1 MGVLESVI
9 GDIWRSP
16 SMIEDLD
23 ALCSFGGRLAG
34 SEGERKAHAYLRD
47 QLAAIPG
54 VTVSEHAFEYQGWE
68 RELARLTI
76 LGNVPRE
83 RPCHSLLWSPDTP
96 KGGLEGEVVD
106 LGRGTLE
113 AFEAHRE
120 RIKGRIV
127 LVRHEFPFGSD
138 TIHRM
143 RKYMWARERGA
154 AGFLI
159 ANCVPGEMTVTGFAA
174 DATPKDI
181 PGLGVSL
188 ETGAAIAAMGPA
200 ARVRMEVKGTW
211 RKMTTSNLI
220 ADVKGRG
227 SEWVVLGAHYDGHDL
242 GQSALDNATG
252 AAAAVQILRSMA
264 PHLANLPRSL
274 RIMLFTAEEWGLHG
288 SKVWV
293 DEQTPE
299 VRRSIALEVQ
309 LDTIAGSP
317 NITCLSSE
325 FPELAEMAESIARR
339 IGTPIKVIRPIKRN
353 SDHYNFA
360 RRGIPALRLV
370 AGFDEPEC
378 DVRYLLMAA
387 DTRDKVRVSE
397 FKNGAAI
404 AAEFVWCG
412 LTRTGPIARH
422 KTDEEMKPLLK
433 GLE

>member
-1 MGVLESVI
+1 MGVLESIV

-16 SMIEDLD
+16 AMIEDLD

-34 SEGERKAHAYLRD
+34 GEGERRAHAYLRD
-47 QLAAIPG
+47 RLASIPG
-54 VTVSEHAFEYQGWE
+54 AALSEHRFEYQGWE
-68 RELARLTI
+68 RERSRLTI
-76 LGNVPRE
+76 LGAVPRE
-83 RPCHSLLWSPDTP
+83 RPCHSLLWSPDTGA
-96 KGGLEGEVVD
+96 GGLEGEVVD
-106 LGRGTLE
+106 IGRGTFE
-113 AFEAHRE
+113 AFDSLRD

-127 LVRHEFPFGSD
+127 LVRHEFPFGTD

-143 RKYMWARERGA
+143 KKYMWARERGA

-174 DATPKDI
+174 DNTSKDI
-181 PGLGVSL
+181 PALGVSL
-188 ETGAAIAAMGPA
+188 ETGAAIAALGSA
-200 ARVRMEVKGTW
+200 ARVRMEIKGT
-211 RKMTTSNLI
+211 RRTVTASNLI

-227 SEWVVLGAHYDGHDL
+227 PEWVVLGAHYDGHDL

-252 AAAAVQILRSMA
+252 TAAAVQILRSMA
-264 PHLANLPRSL
+264 PHVGNLPRNL

-299 VRRSIALEVQ
+299 ARRAIALEVQ

-317 NITCLSSE
+317 NMTCLSSE
-325 FPELAEMAESIARR
+325 FPELAELAASVSRQ

-370 AGFDEPEC
+370 AGFDEPDC
-378 DVRYLLMAA
+378 DVRYLLMGA
-387 DTRDKVRVSE
+387 DTRDKVRAGE

-404 AAEFVWCG
+404 AAEFVWHG

-422 KTDEEMKPLLK
+422 KSDEEMKPLLK